1 MSNPLKIKTGVVKRY
16 FKEEKSYHKE
26 VEDQEKRIERL
37 TAEGADP
44 SVLNKE
50 REVLEESLR
59 IIPDVQSR
67 LKAAYEE
74 LRNLVDQKDPRYVG
88 TSELEEAESVLEEV
102 GPKIGIQDK

>member
-1 MSNPLKIKTGVVKRY
+1 TYTVKRY

-74 LRNLVDQKDPRYVG
+74 LRNLVVSYHSYYK
-88 TSELEEAESVLEEV
+88 
-102 GPKIGIQDK
+102 